1 MAEKR
6 TLNDR
11 LLKALPPADEGQRY
25 EIMDTVVPGFGVRI
39 TDKGHKVGNRTLASH
54 AVFILVARY
63 PGSANP
69 TRSSLG
75 QVGAIDLADARQKAR
90 GWLELIKAGKDPRN
104 AEKQAA
110 QATAQAELQ
119 QRKNTFAAV
128 AEDFINE
135 KLPHERKG
143 KEVKRDIRR
152 DLIPELGATPLTQVS
167 DLQIL
172 RIINDKKKHAPAQ
185 ARNLLGIARRMFAWA
200 KDQRIY
206 GLGANPCSDLRP
218 AKLIGDKHTGN
229 RVLSDHE
236 LFALWRAAK
245 RMPYPAGAVYQTL
258 MLTALR
264 LNEAADASW
273 PEFDRQKR
281 IWTIPAERMK
291 GREGKARAHAVPLTE
306 DLLRLLN
313 ALPRFTGK
321 NSGDYVFSTSFG
333 TKPVWISSKIK
344 QEIDKR
350 MLRTLR
356 ALARRRGDDPAK
368 VVLPPWKN
376 HDIRRTVR
384 SQLSRLKVAE
394 EVREA
399 VLAHVRPGIKGVYDL
414 HDYLDEKR
422 EALSLWA
429 TRLKSIVEPPPSN
442 VIALRA

>member
-1 MAEKR
+1 MAQKR

-11 LLKALPPADEGQRY
+11 TLKALKPAKSGQRY
-25 EIMDTVVPGFGVRI
+25 DVMDAAAPGFGVRV
-39 TDKGHKVGNRTLASH
+39 TDKGQKTY
-54 AVFILVARY
+54 ILLARY
-63 PGSANP
+63 PGSSNP
-69 TRSSLG
+69 TRSALG
-75 QVGAIDLADARQKAR
+75 TVGTMDLADARQKAR
-90 GWLELIKAGKDPRN
+90 DWLVRIKAGIDPR
-104 AEKQAA
+104 AEERRSAE
-110 QATAQAELQ
+110 ATAQAELA

-128 AEDFINE
+128 AEDFIE
-135 KLPHERKG
+135 QKLPHERKG
-143 KEVKRDIRR
+143 NEVKLNIQRQLLP
-152 DLIPELGATPLTQVS
+152 DLGSKPVTAIS
-167 DLQIL
+167 DLDIL
-172 RIINDKKKHAPAQ
+172 AIINAKKKRAPAQ
-185 ARNLLGIARRMFAWA
+185 ARNLLGIAKRMFGWA
-200 KDQRIY
+200 KDQRVY
-206 GLGANPCSDLRP
+206 GLVANPCADLRP
-218 AKLIGDKHTGN
+218 AKLIGDKRTGN
-229 RVLSDHE
+229 RVLSDDE

-245 RMPYPAGAVYQTL
+245 RMPYPAGPVYQML

-273 PEFDRQKR
+273 PELDRQKR

-321 NSGDYVFSTSFG
+321 SSGDYVFSTSFG

-344 QEIDKR
+344 QEIDQR
-350 MLRTLR
+350 MLLTLR
-356 ALARRRGDDPAK
+356 ALARRRGDDPKK
-368 VVLPPWKN
+368 VTLPPWKN

-399 VLAHVRPGIKGVYDL
+399 VLSHVRPGIKGVYDL

-429 TRLKSIVEPPPSN
+429 ARLKSIVEPVPSN
-442 VIALRA
+442 VVALRA